1 MIDHLTLA
9 HAAALGA
16 TAGLAARWWWP
27 WAVWLYERAR
37 P

>member
-1 MIDHLTLA
+1 MTRA
-9 HAAALGA
+9 FWFGA
-16 TAGLAARWWWP
+16 GVGVSLLLYAYLP